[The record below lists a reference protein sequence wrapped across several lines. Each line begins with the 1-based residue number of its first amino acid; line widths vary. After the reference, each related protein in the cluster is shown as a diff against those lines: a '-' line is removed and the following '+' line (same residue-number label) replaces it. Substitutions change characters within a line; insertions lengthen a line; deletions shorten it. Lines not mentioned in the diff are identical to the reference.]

1 MTLIIMYFPY
11 FIAYIGIGLT
21 ISLVVFFWAVKSGQF
36 NDQQRARYLPLRDEP
51 DAGPAEASRFSRWEI
66 YGLFVLALA
75 GLSMSATVLLYALY
89 FSK

>member
-1 MTLIIMYFPY
+1 MYFPY

-21 ISLVVFFWAVKSGQF
+21 LSLVVFFWAVKNGQF
-36 NDQQRARYLPLRDEP
+36 KDQQRARFLPLRDEP
-51 DAGPAEASRFSRWEI
+51 DSGPATVSRFSRWEI
-66 YGLFVLALA
+66 YGLFALALA

>member
-1 MTLIIMYFPY
+1 MYFPY

-21 ISLVVFFWAVKSGQF
+21 LSLAVFFWAVKSGQF
-36 NDQQRARYLPLRDEP
+36 KEQQRARFLPLRDEP
-51 DAGPAEASRFSRWEI
+51 DTGPVTASRFSRWEI
-66 YGLFVLALA
+66 YGLFALALA

>member
-1 MTLIIMYFPY
+1 MYFPY

-21 ISLVVFFWAVKSGQF
+21 ISLLVFFWAVRNGQF
-36 NDQQRARYLPLRDEP
+36 KDQQRARFLPLRDEP
-51 DAGPAEASRFSRWEI
+51 DNEPAEVSRFSRWET
-66 YGLFVLALA
+66 YGLFILALA